1 MKIVQNFAEND
12 TYKQKERETIKC
24 TIECIYSNNDLMKDD
39 FNQSLFDLFFLF
51 TQNFSII
58 CFMELY

>member
-12 TYKQKERETIKC
+12 TYKQKERETIKF
-24 TIECIYSNNDLMKDD
+24 TIECTYSNNGLMKDD
-39 FNQSLFDLFFLF
+39 FNQSLFDFFFF